1 MTSVT
6 DLSNPRRAQAP
17 ATQPGRGSELQSA
30 ISFQDVSKHFAAAD
44 GSPLEVLRGVSFDL
58 PVGDIV
64 AIVGPSGSGK
74 STLLNMAAG
83 LLLPDRGRVVIMG
96 QGTDAAVDW
105 SKVGYMFQDDR
116 LLPWRVA
123 IQNVALALEAGPMS
137 PADRLRRPPAVIDFV
152 PLGRFSPPPPP
163 PPSPPPPPP

>member
-30 ISFQDVSKHFAAAD
+30 ISFQDVSKHFAAPD
-44 GSPLEVLRGVSFDL
+44 GGELEVLRGVSFDL

-83 LLLPDRGRVVIMG
+83 LMLPDRGRVVVMG
-96 QGTDAAVDW
+96 RPTDAAVDW
-105 SKVGYMFQDDR
+105 SPLRSMFQDDP
-116 LLPWRVA
+116 LLP
-123 IQNVALALEAGPMS
+123 
-137 PADRLRRPPAVIDFV
+137 RP
-152 PLGRFSPPPPP
+152 
-163 PPSPPPPPP
+163 